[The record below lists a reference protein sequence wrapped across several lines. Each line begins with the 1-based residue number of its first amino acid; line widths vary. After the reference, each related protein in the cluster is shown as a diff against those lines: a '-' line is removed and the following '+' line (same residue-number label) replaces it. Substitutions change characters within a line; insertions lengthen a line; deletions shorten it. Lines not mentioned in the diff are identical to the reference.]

1 MNAVDNR
8 DESAVTLS
16 AEARAR
22 IDREIA
28 KYPPGQK
35 RSAVMAA
42 LAVAQDAFGWLSTGA
57 MDAVAK
63 YLDMPPVAVY
73 EVASFYTMYNIEP
86 TGRFKL
92 TICTNLPCA
101 LQGASAAAAHLKRKL
116 GVDFNETTGD
126 GLFTLKQGECFGA
139 CGDAPVVLVNNKR
152 MECWMHADKLDALLD
167 ELASNAARAK

>member
-1 MNAVDNR
+1 MSAADR
-8 DESAVTLS
+8 DERTIALG
-16 AEARAR
+16 ADARAK

-35 RSAVMAA
+35 RSAVIAA
-42 LAVAQDAFGWLSTGA
+42 LAVVQDEYGWLPTEA
-57 MDAVAK
+57 MDAVAR

-73 EVASFYTMYNIEP
+73 EVASFYAMFNIEP

-101 LQGASAAAAHLKRKL
+101 LQGASAATAHLKRKL
-116 GVDFNETTGD
+116 GIDFNETSAD

-152 MECWMHADKLDALLD
+152 MECWMHADKLDALLG
-167 ELASNAARAK
+167 ELTEKAATAK

>member
-1 MNAVDNR
+1 MNPATNR
-8 DESAVTLS
+8 EERGVTLS
-16 AEARAR
+16 VDARAK

-42 LAVAQDAFGWLSTGA
+42 LAVAQDEFGWLSADT
-57 MDAVAK
+57 MDAVAR

-101 LQGASAAAAHLKRKL
+101 LQGAAAAASHLKRRL
-116 GVDFNETTGD
+116 GIDFNETSAD

-152 MECWMHADKLDALLD
+152 MECWMHADKLDQLLD
-167 ELASNAARAK
+167 ELSRNASTTK

>member
-1 MNAVDNR
+1 M
-8 DESAVTLS
+8 SAVPDREEKAIALT
-16 AEARAR
+16 AEMRAK
-22 IDREIA
+22 IDRELA

-42 LAVAQDAFGWLSTGA
+42 LAIMQDAYGWLSTEA
-57 MDAVAK
+57 MEAVAR
-63 YLDMPPVAVY
+63 YLEIPPVAVY

-101 LQGASAAAAHLKRKL
+101 LQGATAAASHLKRKL
-116 GVDFNETTGD
+116 GIDFNETTTD

-152 MECWMHADKLDALLD
+152 MECWMHADKLDGLLD
-167 ELASNAARAK
+167 ELTQKAATTK